1 MKMYKKSDLTI
12 IDGML
17 VTPAGDIVMPDR
29 SIVEQANELETKLQM
44 ASYLSAQPEATPAPS
59 LDGFKRT
66 SVNDKVSDLFKVSTP
81 LMDMKAKESLLIM
94 DEIDDIVAAGRA
106 NDMLASYSELASFA
120 SVDYVVD
127 TGNGSVMQF
136 DTPTIGSVL
145 DLTIE
150 KLSEVIACVCGMEP
164 CGSDE
169 EDDEDVESE

>member
-1 MKMYKKSDLTI
+1 
-12 IDGML
+12 
-17 VTPAGDIVMPDR
+17 
-29 SIVEQANELETKLQM
+29 
-44 ASYLSAQPEATPAPS
+44 
-59 LDGFKRT
+59 
-66 SVNDKVSDLFKVSTP
+66 
-81 LMDMKAKESLLIM
+81 M
-94 DEIDDIVAAGRA
+94 DEIDDIVAADRA
-106 NDMLASYSELASFA
+106 NGMLASYSELASFA

-127 TGNGSVMQF
+127 TGNGPVMQF